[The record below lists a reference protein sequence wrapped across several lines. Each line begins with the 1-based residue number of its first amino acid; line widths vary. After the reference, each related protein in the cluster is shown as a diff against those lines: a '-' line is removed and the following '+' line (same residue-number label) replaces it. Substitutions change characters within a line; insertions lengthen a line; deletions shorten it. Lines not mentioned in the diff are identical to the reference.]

1 MNERDTLI
9 AYFAPRDL
17 KLSKSLILRLGYDV
31 LELRYLPHDI
41 AWKILKGFIERINYE
56 YILIVVDDVI
66 VYRDNIE
73 LMKEAHEELGDKV
86 ISALM
91 PLGMGLSG
99 ARIWFSVTDKVLTRR
114 PLRYADYE
122 LWDIRKV
129 EAKLRKGRYHKVF
142 YTGFGFTL
150 IPRKVLEILPCE
162 GMARYPS
169 RVFGYFIRRPMQIDV
184 RHSIELWRHGI
195 EHYVDLM
202 NVVNHLGNLRDLVP
216 TGLVEPKVIFYERGT
231 NIYDITNLFPID
243 DMIKRI
249 LVRGTYRGVTQ

>member
-41 AWKILKGFIERINYE
+41 AWKCLKYFVEESKHE
-56 YILIVVDDVI
+56 YVLITVDDVL

-73 LMKEAHEELGDKV
+73 LMKEAHEILGDKV

-91 PLGMGLSG
+91 PLGMGLAGS
-99 ARIWFSVTDKVLTRR
+99 RVWFSVTDKVLDKR
-114 PLRYADYE
+114 PIRYADYD
-122 LWDIRKV
+122 LWDIREV
-129 EAKLRKGRYHKVF
+129 ERKYRETRFHRVF

-150 IPRKVLEILPCE
+150 IPKEVLEILPCE

-202 NVVNHLGNLRDLVP
+202 NIVNHLGNLRDLVP

-231 NIYDITNLFPID
+231 NVYDITNLFPID